1 MKPDLPVNIIEISLR
16 QNGGFMRTDRVV
28 PVVHA
33 DLDSKINLLGDIMSH
48 SIKSDSSA
56 AQGTCQNAKI
66 NPRKMQSFC
75 IVDSGAQ
82 TVKRTYAMVS
92 VGKSSSMERRKQT
105 PHDYIFGK
113 LIGEGS
119 FSSVFLAREIA
130 TGREL
135 AIKMCEKEHILKER
149 KQG

>member
-1 MKPDLPVNIIEISLR
+1 
-16 QNGGFMRTDRVV
+16 MRTDSVV

-33 DLDSKINLLGDIMSH
+33 YLDSKINLLGDIMSH
-48 SIKSDSSA
+48 SINSDSSA
-56 AQGTCQNAKI
+56 AQGKCQNAKI
-66 NPRKMQSFC
+66 NRSKMQSFC
-75 IVDSGAQ
+75 IVDS
-82 TVKRTYAMVS
+82 RYAMVS

>member
-1 MKPDLPVNIIEISLR
+1 MSQECKD
-16 QNGGFMRTDRVV
+16 GFWL
-28 PVVHA
+28 H
-33 DLDSKINLLGDIMSH
+33 
-48 SIKSDSSA
+48 
-56 AQGTCQNAKI
+56 
-66 NPRKMQSFC
+66 
-75 IVDSGAQ
+75 
-82 TVKRTYAMVS
+82 TYCVIVS

-105 PHDYIFGK
+105 PNDYIFGK

-149 KQG
+149 KQGCNLSKSSLQ

>member
-1 MKPDLPVNIIEISLR
+1 MTIIRPAMQVSQECKD
-16 QNGGFMRTDRVV
+16 GFWL
-28 PVVHA
+28 H
-33 DLDSKINLLGDIMSH
+33 
-48 SIKSDSSA
+48 
-56 AQGTCQNAKI
+56 
-66 NPRKMQSFC
+66 
-75 IVDSGAQ
+75 
-82 TVKRTYAMVS
+82 TYCVIVS

-105 PHDYIFGK
+105 PNDYIFGK

-149 KQG
+149 KQGCNLSKSSLQ